1 MRPCSGAHADSQR
14 PPRVSAGGLGTL
26 GQIVR
31 RWLQQQSVGH
41 VHLTSRSGLA
51 ADGSAISGD
60 VLSAVTISKADAGLL
75 EDLTD
80 IMGATPGST
89 LQGVLHA
96 AGVLADATIANQSL
110 QGIRAVFGPK
120 VVPAEQWNGAVT
132 LQPTTLQ
139 VLFSSVAALLGAPGQ
154 TNYSAA
160 NALLDR
166 MAGDAQ
172 LKVRTACSVR
182 DGEAEMRFGC
192 FPACNSMNE
201 FATAHPRLQGSTS
214 VSIQWG
220 AWAGGGMASQETSAR
235 VERMGMAM
243 IDATQGLAALRGI
256 LSAARTGP
264 VVGANPFVWP
274 KFLQRLKQPTG
285 LFGSFADQLPQS
297 VAAPG
302 GAAPARASAAVAGAQ
317 ISQDLVSSQV
327 AAAVVA
333 VLGSSVAESAS
344 LMEAGLDSLG
354 AVELRNS
361 LSKQFGVDLPATL
374 TFDYPTPSA
383 ISAFIYE
390 AVAPEDLAAV
400 PGEAIGEA
408 AAPIVLAASAGALG
422 VTGISVR
429 QGVLPASAAHCIA
442 CRQDDGS
449 KLLRLLLPA
458 DLLVASTACQRSST
472 L

>member
-1 MRPCSGAHADSQR
+1 
-14 PPRVSAGGLGTL
+14 
-26 GQIVR
+26 
-31 RWLQQQSVGH
+31 
-41 VHLTSRSGLA
+41 
-51 ADGSAISGD
+51 
-60 VLSAVTISKADAGLL
+60 
-75 EDLTD
+75 
-80 IMGATPGST
+80 
-89 LQGVLHA
+89 
-96 AGVLADATIANQSL
+96 
-110 QGIRAVFGPK
+110 
-120 VVPAEQWNGAVT
+120 
-132 LQPTTLQ
+132 
-139 VLFSSVAALLGAPGQ
+139 
-154 TNYSAA
+154 
-160 NALLDR
+160 
-166 MAGDAQ
+166 
-172 LKVRTACSVR
+172 
-182 DGEAEMRFGC
+182 
-192 FPACNSMNE
+192 
-201 FATAHPRLQGSTS
+201 
-214 VSIQWG
+214 
-220 AWAGGGMASQETSAR
+220 MASQETSAR

-390 AVAPEDLAAV
+390 AVAPEDLAAM

-429 QGVLPASAAHCIA
+429 QGVLPASAAHSSMGARGLAAGLLAPSGPSTRLQAVCRLRAFGRHA
-442 CRQDDGS
+442 CPATQGADGCDS
-449 KLLRLLLPA
+449 VSRAAGPA
-458 DLLVASTACQRSST
+458 RKGSPFYDRNGTQ
-472 L
+472 